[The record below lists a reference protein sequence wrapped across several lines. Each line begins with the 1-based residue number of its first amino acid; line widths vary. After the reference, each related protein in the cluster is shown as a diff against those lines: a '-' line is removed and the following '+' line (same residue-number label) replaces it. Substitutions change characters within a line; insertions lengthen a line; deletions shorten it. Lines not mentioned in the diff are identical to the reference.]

1 MLWVHLDRVQLLH
14 RFIKIVRMVRL
25 WVALAV
31 ILGALI
37 IFALVDAIMIDPKRT
52 RGVSKPAWVILIIV
66 LPVVGALLWLTVG
79 RGRKSSVRKQQGQ
92 QVAPD
97 DDPAFTGSSASGTN
111 ISDMD
116 ARIRDLEEQLKAL
129 DDETFPGEEGKRDDG

>member
-1 MLWVHLDRVQLLH
+1 
-14 RFIKIVRMVRL
+14 MVRL

-52 RGVSKPAWVILIIV
+52 RGVSKPAWVILIVV

-92 QVAPD
+92 NVAPD
-97 DDPAFTGSSASGTN
+97 DDPAFTGSRGRPAGDSVN
-111 ISDMD
+111 DVD
-116 ARIRDLEEQLKAL
+116 ARIKDLEEQLKAL
-129 DDETFPGEEGKRDDG
+129 DDEEYPGEEQGRTS

>member
-1 MLWVHLDRVQLLH
+1 
-14 RFIKIVRMVRL
+14 MVRL

-52 RGVSKPAWVILIIV
+52 RGVSKPAWVILIVV

-79 RGRKSSVRKQQGQ
+79 RARKSSARKQQGRQ
-92 QVAPD
+92 LAPD
-97 DDPAFTGSSASGTN
+97 DDPAFTGSGASGKN

-116 ARIRDLEEQLKAL
+116 ARIRDLEEQLRAL